1 MGGHVDA
8 AGWLAWD
15 ASARAPDDTVYY
27 GEYRNYGPGAALE
40 GRVVWPLHRII
51 TLAEEAMEFTVRSF
65 IGGYSLLPATGV
77 PFEGGLTV

>member
-27 GEYRNYGPGAALE
+27 GAALE
-40 GRVVWPLHRII
+40 GRVAWPGHRVI
-51 TLAEEAMEFTVRSF
+51 TLAEEAIEFTVRSF

-77 PFEGGLTV
+77 PFEGGLTA